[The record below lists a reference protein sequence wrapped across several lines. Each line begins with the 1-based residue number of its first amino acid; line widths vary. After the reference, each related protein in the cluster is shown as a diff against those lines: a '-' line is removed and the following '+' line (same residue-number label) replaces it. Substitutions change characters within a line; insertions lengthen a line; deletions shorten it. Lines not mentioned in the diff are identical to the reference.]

1 MKRTKLNA
9 RFVETVAL
17 PGKYGDEHGLILRV
31 TPGGSKQFIWRGTVR
46 GKVRDFGLGGYPYTS
61 LAEARNTAFE
71 YRKLSRAGGDPGAL
85 RTGRAVPTF
94 AEAAETVVE
103 LHAAGWK
110 DGGKSVAQWRA
121 SLRDYAMPRL
131 GRRRVSDINTADVMA
146 VLLPIWNEKRE
157 TARRVRQR
165 ISTVMRWAVAEGHR
179 QDNPAGEAIGA
190 ALPKNGH
197 ERRHQIALPHADV
210 ADAIRKVRESGAYPT
225 TKLALE
231 FLTLTAC
238 RSGEVRG
245 ANWEEVNLETA
256 TWTVPPL
263 RMKSKR
269 EHAVPLSGRT
279 LEVLA
284 EARQFSDSSGL
295 VFPSP
300 TGKVLSDN
308 TLSKLLRELGI
319 PAVIHGMRSSFRD
332 WAGDSGQPR
341 EVAEHALAHIVKGV
355 EGAYQRSTMFERR
368 RELMEAWAGYL
379 ELDVRICFK

>member
-1 MKRTKLNA
+1 MRRTNLSA
-9 RFVETVAL
+9 AFVKTVAQ
-17 PGKYGDEHGLILRV
+17 PGKYHDQHGLILRV
-31 TPGGSKQFIWRGTVR
+31 KHAESKQWIWRGTVR
-46 GKVRDFGLGGYPYTS
+46 GKVRDFGLGGFPYVT
-61 LAEARNTAFE
+61 LAEARETAFQ

-197 ERRHQIALPHADV
+197 ERRHQTALPHGNV
-210 ADAIRKVRESGAYPT
+210 AGALAKVRESGAYPV

-231 FLTLTAC
+231 FATLTAC

-245 ANWEEVNLETA
+245 ARWDEINLETA
-256 TWTVPPL
+256 TWFVPPS

-269 EHAVPLSGRT
+269 EHAVPLSGRA
-279 LEVLA
+279 LEILA
-284 EARQFSDSSGL
+284 EASEYQDSTGL
-295 VFPSP
+295 VFSSP
-300 TGKVLSDN
+300 TGRVLSDN

-319 PAVIHGMRSSFRD
+319 PCVVHGMRSSFRD
-332 WAGDSGQPR
+332 WCGDTGQPR
-341 EVAEHALAHIVKGV
+341 EIAEAALAHIVKGV
-355 EGAYQRSTMFERR
+355 EGAYARTTMVERR
-368 RELMEAWAGYL
+368 RALVQAWADYL
-379 ELDVRICFK
+379 AEADHE